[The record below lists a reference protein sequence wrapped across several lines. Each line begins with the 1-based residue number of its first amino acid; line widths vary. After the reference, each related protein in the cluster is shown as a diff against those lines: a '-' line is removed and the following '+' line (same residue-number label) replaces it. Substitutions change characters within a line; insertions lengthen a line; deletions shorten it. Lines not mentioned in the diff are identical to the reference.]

1 MCSFSHKIYVFHW
14 HGFSLYKLWQG
25 RKRLEKEEGKKKSNP
40 LDGPT
45 ALFTGVAT
53 AGVLCSPRQCI
64 LNAMKMHPIRQFKNW
79 LRRIH

>member
-1 MCSFSHKIYVFHW
+1 MYSIGMDFLCTSYGKAERGW
-14 HGFSLYKLWQG
+14 KR
-25 RKRLEKEEGKKKSNP
+25 RKEKKKSNP